1 MFHPLAAILTLLLP
15 LGPPTPLVWSGALAP
30 NRPVPIQVRP
40 NQNASIVLEGGE
52 KGANYLVLVGSLATD
67 ERPHRVD
74 IDLTPANEVRPLEV
88 DPCPVSEGWRA
99 GVANQREL
107 MRARRQATGAS
118 SDRPEPYVAAR
129 FAPEKSFFLF
139 VREDDFYDRES
150 YHEVVA
156 NLAVVGKHCLV
167 YVDRED
173 EAAGFPP
180 EVAGA
185 VATLFDERVQPRARE
200 LFGRHSDVDRDG
212 KFTILFTHWLGNLS
226 SGKVSIGGFVRGSDF
241 LADLAPPFS
250 NRCDMMYLNSNLRP
264 GEHLT
269 TLIAH
274 EYTHAITFSE
284 HTLGDYLP
292 GEAGEDEETWLSE
305 AIAHLAENLIG
316 SGWSNLDYRV
326 STYLSAPGSYRLVVP
341 DYYRA
346 GLWRCHGSRGSTYLF
361 LRWCVDRFGPSLLT
375 ELSRSNLE
383 GIRNLEVAT
392 GTPFEQLFRDWSIAL
407 CLPDQG
413 RAAERLSVE
422 LHGRLEG
429 RLLAG
434 PRPLELEPGSNT
446 LRLEPTSW
454 QPTLVR
460 VEAGQTLALELRSDP
475 DAALQ
480 VTLARMPADEP
491 RVRLAAELLDTSNG
505 TSSVQ
510 VTLHHDAGRKVEWQA
525 LAIEPERLP
534 QTKTAAEELVT
545 HNVDLDELVDERRT
559 AAGGRLDLGSVT
571 APRRI
576 TRPMVVK
583 LVGKDD
589 QGRGISAWATLLPQ
603 PISPPEPT
611 ARLAAEPALAPL
623 SR

>member
-1 MFHPLAAILTLLLP
+1 MLHQLAAILTLLLP
-15 LGPPTPLVWSGALAP
+15 LAPPTADVRSGALP
-30 NRPVPIQVRP
+30 PHLPIPIRVQSDQSA
-40 NQNASIVLEGGE
+40 NIVLDGGLEG
-52 KGANYLVLVGSLATD
+52 ASYLVLVGSLATD
-67 ERPHRVD
+67 ERAHQVD
-74 IDLTPANEVRPLEV
+74 VELAPTSDQRTLAV
-88 DPCPVSEGWRA
+88 DPCLAGEAWRA
-99 GVANQREL
+99 GVTSQREL
-107 MRARRQATGAS
+107 MRARRQGTGAS
-118 SDRPEPYVAAR
+118 SDRPEAYVAAR
-129 FAPEKSFFLF
+129 FAQQKSFFLF

-150 YHEVVA
+150 YHEVVG

-185 VATLFDERVQPRARE
+185 VATLFDERVQPMARE

-226 SGKVSIGGFVRGSDF
+226 NGKVSIGGFVRGSDF

-269 TLIAH
+269 TLVAH

-284 HTLGDYLP
+284 HTHGDYLP

-361 LRWCVDRFGPSLLT
+361 LRWCVDRFGPSLLN

-383 GIRNLEVAT
+383 GVRNLEVAT
-392 GTPFEQLFRDWSIAL
+392 ETPFEQLFRDWSVAM
-407 CLPDQG
+407 CLPG
-413 RAAERLSVE
+413 HGTERSSIE
-422 LHGRLEG
+422 FHGRLEG

-434 PRPLELEPGSNT
+434 PRPLELTGGASQ

-454 QPTLVR
+454 RPTLVR
-460 VEAGQTLALELRSDP
+460 VAASQRMALKLHSDP

-491 RVRLAAELLDTSNG
+491 RVRLAAELIETSNG
-505 TSSVQ
+505 TGGVQ
-510 VTLHHDAGRKVEWQA
+510 VTLHHEAGRPVEWQA
-525 LAIEPERLP
+525 LAIEPESLP
-534 QTKTAAEELVT
+534 QTKSAAEELVT

-559 AAGGRLDLGSVT
+559 AAGGQLLLGPVT

-576 TRPMVVK
+576 SRPMVVK
-583 LVGKDD
+583 LVGRDD
-589 QGRGISAWATLLPQ
+589 QGRGIGAWATLLPGPSAQ
-603 PISPPEPT
+603 PVPSP
-611 ARLAAEPALAPL
+611 RLASESAEASL